1 MNALHKPS
9 AFPDAGVADRARE
22 LLDIHQRRIWVRTDR
37 LFAGLLVFE
46 WMAGVVLA
54 LSISPRTWNG
64 STSAIHPHVWAALLY
79 GAIIAFPVILVWRRP
94 GQAITRHAIAVSQVL
109 FSALLIDL
117 GGGRI
122 EMHFHVF
129 GSLAFLAFYRDWRVL
144 ITASAVVAA
153 HHLAGVIYVP
163 ESVYGLE
170 SVNGWRW
177 VEHAGWVIFED
188 IFLILSCR
196 QSVGE
201 MADIA
206 RRQAMLEQSHR
217 TVEQQVEERT
227 RELRT
232 AQDDLVKV
240 ARSMGMAEIAT
251 SVLHNVGN
259 VLNSVNVSV
268 ELATTKMRQFPL
280 NDFARVV
287 AMMNDHRADLGAFIE
302 KDQRG
307 SHIPAFLATLSEILS
322 EDQRGLLAE
331 MASLAQNV
339 EHIKQIINVQQ
350 THAKLGRTAVDVNLP
365 HAIEDALQV
374 TCGSLKQGL
383 IEVQREF
390 SGPEILVG
398 DKHALLQILI
408 NLFSN
413 AKHALLANRPTNP
426 VITIRTLG
434 FRNGDRDWIRIEVH
448 DNGAGI
454 PQENL
459 TRIFN
464 HGFTTKSNGHG
475 FGLHASANSA
485 KQMGGTLGVVSEGP
499 GRGATFTLEFPVKS
513 EAVAV

>member
-1 MNALHKPS
+1 
-9 AFPDAGVADRARE
+9 
-22 LLDIHQRRIWVRTDR
+22 
-37 LFAGLLVFE
+37 
-46 WMAGVVLA
+46 
-54 LSISPRTWNG
+54 
-64 STSAIHPHVWAALLY
+64 
-79 GAIIAFPVILVWRRP
+79 
-94 GQAITRHAIAVSQVL
+94 VL
-109 FSALLIDL
+109 FSALLIHID
-117 GGGRI
+117 GGRI
-122 EMHFHVF
+122 EMHFHIF

-170 SVNGWRW
+170 SVSGWRW

-217 TVEQQVEERT
+217 TVEQKVEERT

-280 NDFARVV
+280 EDFARVV
-287 AMMNDHRADLGAFIE
+287 TMMRDHSADLGTFIE

-307 SHIPAFLATLSEILS
+307 SHIPSFLATLSEILS
-322 EDQRGLLAE
+322 EEQRGLLAE

-374 TCGSLKQGL
+374 TLGAIKSGL
-383 IEVQREF
+383 IDVRREL

-413 AKHALLANRPTNP
+413 AKHALLAGRPTNP
-426 VITIRTLG
+426 VITIRTMG
-434 FRNGDRDWIRIEVH
+434 YRQSDRDWIRIEVH

-454 PQENL
+454 PKENL

-485 KQMGGTLGVVSEGP
+485 KQMGGTLGVASEGP
-499 GRGATFTLEFPVKS
+499 GMGATFTLEFPVKA
-513 EAVAV
+513 EALTV